1 MSKKNIPTDLPTTAV
16 STSILNPEPQPL
28 LPAASKVE
36 NGKSMLS
43 ATPMDSLKEVEKGMA
58 AEEAAGAGVWYSNK
72 KVVGL
77 WTIAQTRNAWA
88 NISDLGWKKFYNGS
102 DSSIVAFNIIAG
114 TALEKQTLVN
124 VLIENDQITEIYA
137 W

>member
-16 STSILNPEPQPL
+16 ASSILSPEPQPL
-28 LPAASKVE
+28 LPAVSKTE

-124 VLIENDQITEIYA
+124 VLIENDQIVEIYA